1 MAVTYARG
9 PRALGICDKCGF
21 RFRLNTL
28 REPQVRGLKTGSLV
42 CASCFDVDH
51 PQNFQ
56 GMKPV
61 YDPQALR
68 RTRPDVPEAPVPPY
82 VPTYIPPPIG

>member
-1 MAVTYARG
+1 MAIAYARG
-9 PRALGICDKCGF
+9 KRALGICDKCGF
-21 RFRLNTL
+21 RFLLNTL
-28 REPQVRGLKTGSLV
+28 RATSVRGIKQNSLV
-42 CASCFDVDH
+42 CESCFDPDH

-68 RTRPDVPEAPVPPY
+68 VTRPDVAEAPVPPY
-82 VPTYIPPPIG
+82 VPPTIG

>member
-1 MAVTYARG
+1 MPDMFARG

-21 RFRLNTL
+21 RFKLNTL
-28 REPQVRGLKTGSLV
+28 REPKVMGKGTGSLV
-42 CASCFDVDH
+42 CHSCFDVDH

-56 GMKPV
+56 GLRPV

-68 RTRPDVPEAPVPPY
+68 RTRPDVAESPVPQY
-82 VPTYIPPPIG
+82 VPPKIG

>member
-1 MAVTYARG
+1 MAVAFANG
-9 PRALGICDKCGF
+9 KRALGICDRCGF
-21 RFRLNTL
+21 RFLLNTL
-28 REPQVRGLKTGSLV
+28 KSPSIRGIKQNTRLCDT
-42 CASCFDVDH
+42 CFDPDH

-68 RTRPDVPEAPVPPY
+68 NARPDVPEAPVPAYNP
-82 VPTYIPPPIG
+82 PTIG